1 MTFQPSVLFAALG
14 ITTVP
19 GLLAA
24 APTVQVQQDSYWS
37 GGYSGFFVIEN
48 PVDQPL
54 IEGWSMS
61 WQGGLEP
68 QSLWNGLLTVDG
80 DTRTVSNESWNGV
93 IAAGGSCSIGFTA
106 DGVWPPSFPE
116 YSFNGTP
123 IDVTVGDGG
132 SGGDSGGD
140 SGGATGSLGFG
151 ELDADDVSIVIDMG
165 TTRLEVLHD
174 EDAELSVLTN
184 APNIIQVS
192 LEEDEVV
199 VATTGSGYAS
209 IRVDDAVSGESAW
222 IGIAVRNQDG
232 SMPGLP
238 EHLAVGSVS
247 EDAPSHLSFFR
258 GFGEGD
264 ENRRTDIRY
273 IYINGGPFMGW
284 RTWTSE
290 EGARVSRYIRNSK
303 QLGMIP
309 CLVWY
314 NIPDGGESYWTDSE
328 HLFDASYMEA
338 YWRDLDLMLD
348 LARAE
353 TEDGWPVM
361 IVIEPDLLGYFAQ
374 AGLSPD
380 QEEWSVGITGSPQV
394 NTAYTATGF
403 DGDPILTAA
412 DPAFGDSIDGLVEA
426 INYLIDRDLPSAIF
440 GWQFNLWA
448 SPAGGHTNI
457 GIPGTGLV
465 HVSDS
470 MGIPAGRAAI
480 VAEAEAMA
488 QWYVDAGVM
497 RRGADFISLDK
508 YGLDAGGTTG
518 SAADDPASSAWFWN
532 NDHWLNY
539 LSITEAVGRIGETST
554 VLWQI
559 PVGHIN
565 TSEAVDADGDAFP
578 VLDNTHQH
586 WEDSAGTFFLGD
598 SFSTTGARLTHFASN
613 ESEDP
618 LVSSEGN
625 RVSWGAHMQATA
637 DAGVVAVMFGA
648 GVGTSTQGTPRSDT
662 TDGEPTDGGWWVTLV
677 QRYLSDPV
685 LLPSEECLH
694 DLTGDNAIDIM
705 DLLALI
711 SAWGSCEGS
720 SPCPGDFDADGSVDA
735 DDLLALLNAFGL
747 CGRDG

>member
-1 MTFQPSVLFAALG
+1 MPNAPDVLE
-14 ITTVP
+14 V
-19 GLLAA
+19 
-24 APTVQVQQDSYWS
+24 
-37 GGYSGFFVIEN
+37 
-48 PVDQPL
+48 
-54 IEGWSMS
+54 
-61 WQGGLEP
+61 
-68 QSLWNGLLTVDG
+68 TVDG
-80 DTRTVSNESWNGV
+80 D
-93 IAAGGSCSIGFTA
+93 
-106 DGVWPPSFPE
+106 D
-116 YSFNGTP
+116 
-123 IDVTVGDGG
+123 
-132 SGGDSGGD
+132 
-140 SGGATGSLGFG
+140 
-151 ELDADDVSIVIDMG
+151 
-165 TTRLEVLHD
+165 
-174 EDAELSVLTN
+174 
-184 APNIIQVS
+184 
-192 LEEDEVV
+192 VV
-199 VATTGSGYAS
+199 VTALKSGYAS
-209 IRVDDAVSGESAW
+209 IRADDSVSGDSAW
-222 IGIAVRNQDG
+222 IGIAVREQDG

-258 GFGEGD
+258 GFDQGD
-264 ENRRTDIRY
+264 ENRRVDIRY

-284 RTWTSE
+284 RTWTTE

-353 TEDGWPVM
+353 TADGWPVM

-403 DGDPILTAA
+403 DGEPILTSA

-426 INYLIDRDLPSAIF
+426 INYIIDRDLPNAIF

-457 GIPGTGLV
+457 GIPGTGLA
-465 HVSDS
+465 HLTDT
-470 MGIPAGRAAI
+470 MGIAAGRAAI
-480 VAEAEAMA
+480 EAEAEAMA

-508 YGLDAGGTTG
+508 YGLDAGGTTS
-518 SAADDPASSAWFWN
+518 SAANDPASSAWFWN

-539 LSITEAVGRIGETST
+539 LAITEAVGRVGQTPT

-565 TSEAVDADGDAFP
+565 SSESVDASGDSFP
-578 VLDNTHQH
+578 VLNNTHQH
-586 WEDSAGTFFLGD
+586 YEDSAGTFFLGD
-598 SFSTTGARLTHFASN
+598 TFSTTGVRLTHFASN

-618 LVSSEGN
+618 LVSSEGD
-625 RVSWGAHMQATA
+625 RVSWGSHMQATA
-637 DAGVVAVMFGA
+637 DAGVIAVMFGA
-648 GVGTSTQGTPRSDT
+648 GVGSSTQGTPRSDT
-662 TDGEPTDGGWWVTLV
+662 TEGTPTDGGWWITLV
-677 QRYLSDPV
+677 QRYLADPV
-685 LLPSEECLH
+685 LLAGSPAAECEQ
-694 DLTGDNAIDIM
+694 DLTGDTVVDVM
-705 DLLALI
+705 DVLALI
-711 SAWGSCEGS
+711 SAWGDCEGH
-720 SPCPGDFDADGSVDA
+720 SPCAGDFDASGGVDA
-735 DDLLALLNAFGL
+735 DDLLSLLNAFGA
-747 CGRDG
+747 CGSGI